1 MLTKKQRL
9 NYARKQ
15 LKKDFIGINAQI
27 DSIIDSIASWYLHP
41 ELCTKPTV
49 ICLWSITGLGKTT
62 LVKNLVN
69 YLGLGDCFVSVT
81 FSSKRHGED
90 SFSQLVG
97 SKLAPTDQGI
107 LFLDEFQRYKAI
119 DKKENDLRNI
129 GYDDLWGLLSD
140 GQLLKPASAVF
151 AMQTMLEMIDE
162 YKAGIIEELL
172 NAVKDNSRKDSPCV
186 YRSSGDAITSHSYMG
201 KYQSELGKHDKSG
214 YIPPHE
220 FIFKAST
227 LGEKTFKELFKLRAE
242 YKAFAYELDA
252 KEERI
257 KVEYLLE
264 SLNYIFLH
272 PVEPEK
278 WDTISFDD
286 VVDLITETLEYYKYN
301 LPNDKMAYKKLL
313 VVIAGNHD
321 ELFGGKSE
329 FSSSYKDV
337 ESLYDYTSRLKWY
350 QLKSLLLTNLYPEQI
365 SRLGT
370 NHIIYPSLTDKAYKA
385 IINRELNFIKS
396 EYKREGITIKIT
408 ERAFDAIYKNSV
420 FPAQGARPIKSRIQ
434 EIVLSPIS
442 LYVTLY
448 PKIKSIT
455 FDIDPTDSK
464 VIINDKELKCK
475 VNLEVTDKEND
486 ALTRKDTSTIV
497 HEVGHAIVTMWLFNL
512 PCLIDLAPLS
522 SDSDA
527 YTQFLFSQIPNYRN
541 ITGLNKT
548 ALANICIYLA
558 GRVAEEFVFGTENTS
573 HGNYSDYK
581 MATLTASNLLRN
593 VGNGSGIAA
602 VSSPLTSP
610 FDIDSDLTHATCD
623 ARDAEIEALLKK
635 EYMRAKEILTAAKDV
650 MIGMVEFL
658 QKHAYMSRKASLP
671 YLKQIR
677 KLKAGT
683 RAQTLSALDIN
694 NIWNSFKHNGV
705 QHLNRG
711 NQ

>member
-1 MLTKKQRL
+1 MKTKKQRL
-9 NYARKQ
+9 NYARTQ

-69 YLGLGDCFVSVT
+69 YLGLGDRFVSVT
-81 FSSKRHGED
+81 FSSKRRGDD
-90 SFSQLVG
+90 SLNQIVG
-97 SKLAPTDQGI
+97 TKLAPTDQGI
-107 LFLDEFQRYKAI
+107 LFLDEFQRYKVI
-119 DKKENDLRNI
+119 DKKENEVKNL

-140 GQLLKPASAVF
+140 GQLLRPAAALF
-151 AMQTMLEMIDE
+151 AMQTILDSIEE
-162 YKAGIIEELL
+162 YRAGIIEELL
-172 NAVKDNSRKDSPCV
+172 NAAKNNSRKDMSCV
-186 YRSSGDAITSHSYMG
+186 YRSTNEESFGRSYVG
-201 KYQSELGKHDKSG
+201 KYYSEIAKHDKSG

-220 FIFKAST
+220 FMFNAST
-227 LGEKTFKELFKLRAE
+227 LGEKSFKELYKLRAE
-242 YKAFAYELDA
+242 YKAFSYENDA
-252 KEERI
+252 HEEQL
-257 KVEYLLE
+257 KVTYLLE
-264 SLNYIFLH
+264 SLNYILIN
-272 PVEPEK
+272 PVKPDNWEK
-278 WDTISFDD
+278 TSLDKMVELISES
-286 VVDLITETLEYYKYN
+286 VEYYKDN

-313 VVIAGNHD
+313 VIVAGNHD
-321 ELFGGKSE
+321 ELFGGRSE

-337 ESLYDYTSRLKWY
+337 EALHDYTSRLKWY

-370 NHIIYPSLTDKAYKA
+370 NHIIYPSLTEKAYKS
-385 IINRELNFIKS
+385 IINKHLSKLKS
-396 EYKREGITIKIT
+396 DLKKEGVTLVITDK
-408 ERAFDAIYKNSV
+408 AADAIYKNSV
-420 FPAQGARPIKSRIQ
+420 FPAQGARPIQSRIQ
-434 EIVLSPIS
+434 EIVISPVS
-442 LYVTLY
+442 LYTTLY
-448 PKIKSIT
+448 PKNKKVT
-455 FDIDPTDSK
+455 FDVNMETGR

-475 VNLEVTDKEND
+475 VNLEVTDKESD
-486 ALTRKDTSTIV
+486 ALERKDTSTIV
-497 HEVGHAIVTMWLFNL
+497 HEVGHAIVAMWLFNL

-527 YTQFLFSQIPNYRN
+527 YTQFLYTQIPNYKN
-541 ITGLNKT
+541 IIGLNKSS
-548 ALANICIYLA
+548 LASICISLA

-573 HGNYSDYK
+573 NGNYADYK
-581 MATLTASNLLRN
+581 NATLIASNLLRN

-635 EYMRAKEILTAAKDV
+635 EYTRAKEILSAAKDV
-650 MIGMVEFL
+650 MIGMVEYL
-658 QKHAYMSRKASLP
+658 QKHAYMSRKACAP
-671 YLKQIR
+671 YLQQIR

-694 NIWNSFKHNGV
+694 NIWDSFKQNGV